1 MKKRK
6 IACMVLAALILA
18 LGAGGVVL
26 AQTWEAITEGLYQ
39 DPVTG
44 DFVYTT
50 IDKERTS
57 NIYYRTQGFTIA
69 DAYKDEN
76 GKIVETSRELEFNF
90 ALSDPNASSTSIEL
104 GNGIIA
110 TTWIIPQ
117 NVVMEK
123 IAAVSADWYN
133 KIANPSGEVYLKMDA
148 ILAVYDAGKYGDGL
162 LEGWSG
168 ALREDGTWDASLFDI
183 WDKYTYDELKTLYGW
198 DPSFFD
204 NHFDKAL
211 LIAMGLIEDDNNPAE
226 GDHDPVDPD
235 RYPAGGD
242 EMVDI
247 IGKRKPDYFTY
258 NYDPTGRFYI
268 GEAGGGIPTSEDVT
282 NGYHAD
288 EWYGWTGISRRNG
301 ASHTWNF
308 SGNIS
313 WSESVYVGQYFDE
326 DTQSWENRY
335 VSVSRTEPYSYVVER
350 TVRYWYLDTAAFYDL
365 NDVVDE
371 NEVFPGGKHSFSSY
385 IETRIRCMV
394 NGQDLTSVTQV
405 SYAPDD
411 DYHVDWPQ
419 LTADQMKINVDGGS
433 SKSAAI
439 AAFVNTAEGRVKPE
453 EEIYVRND
461 ELTIN
466 GNTYMS
472 GAQYL
477 YRDFHTNKGEPNTY
491 NEIGDD
497 DYGLEQSE
505 ERGTIPKETA
515 NNVYGTSITANYRQI
530 VLGTGAIKVW
540 SKTPSTPTT
549 TPKASASVT
558 ILSKLSSKIR

>member
-211 LIAMGLIEDDNNPAE
+211 LIA
-226 GDHDPVDPD
+226 
-235 RYPAGGD
+235 
-242 EMVDI
+242 
-247 IGKRKPDYFTY
+247 
-258 NYDPTGRFYI
+258 
-268 GEAGGGIPTSEDVT
+268 S
-282 NGYHAD
+282 
-288 EWYGWTGISRRNG
+288 
-301 ASHTWNF
+301 
-308 SGNIS
+308 
-313 WSESVYVGQYFDE
+313 
-326 DTQSWENRY
+326 
-335 VSVSRTEPYSYVVER
+335 
-350 TVRYWYLDTAAFYDL
+350 
-365 NDVVDE
+365 
-371 NEVFPGGKHSFSSY
+371 
-385 IETRIRCMV
+385 
-394 NGQDLTSVTQV
+394 
-405 SYAPDD
+405 
-411 DYHVDWPQ
+411 
-419 LTADQMKINVDGGS
+419 
-433 SKSAAI
+433 
-439 AAFVNTAEGRVKPE
+439 
-453 EEIYVRND
+453 
-461 ELTIN
+461 
-466 GNTYMS
+466 
-472 GAQYL
+472 
-477 YRDFHTNKGEPNTY
+477 
-491 NEIGDD
+491 
-497 DYGLEQSE
+497 
-505 ERGTIPKETA
+505 
-515 NNVYGTSITANYRQI
+515 
-530 VLGTGAIKVW
+530 
-540 SKTPSTPTT
+540 
-549 TPKASASVT
+549 
-558 ILSKLSSKIR
+558 